1 MEKPAQ
7 HLLQNEEQAWKPI
20 FNNVVVE
27 EELLV
32 DFIEENM
39 RNLEMEILLKS
50 ENPSNLKFNSLL
62 NEKFKYCFSSL
73 PEEDTSNWSLLS
85 LFHLLK
91 ENCTNL
97 FKYPAQF
104 CSNSFEIRSTL
115 KLPPLLPLFLF
126 LVSPSSSLP
135 FLFLFCCFLGIQ
147 LGSRSRS
154 SLTSMRKTVNY
165 SNLCAFLPHLMIQV
179 FLFPLFLWKV
189 I

>member
-126 LVSPSSSLP
+126 LVSPILPPLP
-135 FLFLFCCFLGIQ
+135 FLILLFFRNSTWLEISFQSHFDAENSQLFEFMCFPATFNDSG
-147 LGSRSRS
+147 
-154 SLTSMRKTVNY
+154 
-165 SNLCAFLPHLMIQV
+165 F
-179 FLFPLFLWKV
+179 
-189 I
+189 